1 MNSPSIARNRYHS
14 TRHLTHGIV
23 HCPRNMHLNGRKII
37 KGMLGTFECQT
48 ALIPDPRAATAMFSE
63 LIAVAFLLSLALGC
77 FDANLFVVLL
87 APSLR
92 NPKHSTVVTLGFKA
106 NL

>member
-1 MNSPSIARNRYHS
+1 
-14 TRHLTHGIV
+14 
-23 HCPRNMHLNGRKII
+23 
-37 KGMLGTFECQT
+37 
-48 ALIPDPRAATAMFSE
+48 MFSE